1 MFIFHVVFTLYI
13 AMTLASFLR
22 LPRGVTEVGWT

>member
-1 MFIFHVVFTLYI
+1 
-13 AMTLASFLR
+13 MTLASFLR